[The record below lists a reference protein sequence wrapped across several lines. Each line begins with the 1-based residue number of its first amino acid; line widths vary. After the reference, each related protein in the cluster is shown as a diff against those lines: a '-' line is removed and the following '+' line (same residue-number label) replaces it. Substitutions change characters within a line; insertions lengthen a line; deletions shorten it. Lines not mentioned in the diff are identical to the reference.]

1 MIKTQFSIKDL
12 ENLSKVKAHTIRIWE
27 KRYNLL
33 EPQRTDTNIRR
44 YDLDNLKKLL
54 NVTFLYNEGYKISK
68 IAGYNVDE
76 IEKMVQNIAVN
87 SKEEFAIS
95 SFKNAM
101 FDFDH
106 HLFSHAYKELEKE
119 KTFREIFYEVFIP
132 LLGEIGMLWQSGTID
147 PSHERF
153 ISELIK
159 QKIIHNIIQVQE
171 ANTKKEAP
179 AFALYLPQEEI
190 HELGLLFANYELI
203 SAGYNTIYLGTNIPL
218 NSLKHL
224 QKHYSN
230 ITFLSYFTVKP
241 DHESVYEYAH
251 RFQKEICSDQPYSLW
266 LMGAKVHDVVTSKLP
281 ENVKIFTSL
290 NDLNAKLKRL
300 K

>member
-33 EPQRTDTNIRR
+33 EPNRTDTNIRR

-68 IAGYNVDE
+68 IAGYNGPE
-76 IEKMVQNIAVN
+76 IERMVQNLATN
-87 SKEEFAIS
+87 NKEEYAIS

-106 HLFSHAYKELEKE
+106 HLFTDTYNELTKERS
-119 KTFREIFYEVFIP
+119 FREIFYDIFIP
-132 LLGEIGMLWQSGTID
+132 LLGEIGMLWQSGTVD

-153 ISELIK
+153 MSELIK
-159 QKIIHNIIQVQE
+159 QKIIFNIITAQE
-171 ANTKKEAP
+171 TMTKSTP
-179 AFALYLPQEEI
+179 PSFALYLPKGEI

-203 SAGYNTIYLGTNIPL
+203 SAGHNTIYLGTNIPV

-224 QKHYSN
+224 LKHYNS
-230 ITFLSYFTVKP
+230 ITFLSYCTVKP
-241 DHESVYEYAH
+241 DKESLYQYAE
-251 RFQKEICSDQPYSLW
+251 RFKKEICTEKSYSLW
-266 LMGAKVHDVVTSKLP
+266 LMGAKVHEVVASKLP
-281 ENVKIFTSL
+281 DNVKIFTSL
-290 NDLNAKLKRL
+290 TDLHAKLKKL